1 MTKFTTR
8 SIIGNL
14 LVTYVLFPIFYI
26 KDYWGNL
33 INRNYQGE
41 AFQYDSIWPFLD
53 RIFIGFF
60 LFSTVLL
67 LLSLLPYHFIKY
79 YLLYRIKK
87 GYYLKSLLV
96 YVLINLFLVC
106 ITGYAYLLATNFGGA
121 GNGIPFIV
129 TLIAFSVM
137 VHGFL
142 YLVVDRYEV
151 KETIRKYFS
160 SKIELEEELNKESS
174 K

>member
-8 SIIGNL
+8 SIVGNIF
-14 LVTYVLFPIFYI
+14 VTYVLFPIFYI
-26 KDYWGNL
+26 KDYWCNL
-33 INRNYQGE
+33 INRDYQGE

-67 LLSLLPYHFIKY
+67 LASLLPYHLVKY
-79 YLLYRIKK
+79 HMLYRIKK

-96 YVLINLFLVC
+96 YISINLFLVC
-106 ITGYAYLLATNFGGA
+106 ITGYGYLLFTDYGA
-121 GNGIPFIV
+121 VDYNIPFIF
-129 TLIAFSVM
+129 TLILFSSM

-142 YLVVDRYEV
+142 YLVVDRYRFE
-151 KETIRKYFS
+151 RAS
-160 SKIELEEELNKESS
+160 N
-174 K
+174 